1 MNKSRKDGLILQQK
15 CSGEGNISSYLEFL
29 TLALNKTQFLHFKWE
44 GCDILCVYIS
54 YIYICLH
61 IYVSEIEVMNLRESK
76 GEVIWGWLS
85 NFLNKLIR

>member
-54 YIYICLH
+54 YIYMPTYLCIRNRG
-61 IYVSEIEVMNLRESK
+61 YEFEREQ
-76 GEVIWGWLS
+76 GGGYMGMVE
-85 NFLNKLIR
+85 